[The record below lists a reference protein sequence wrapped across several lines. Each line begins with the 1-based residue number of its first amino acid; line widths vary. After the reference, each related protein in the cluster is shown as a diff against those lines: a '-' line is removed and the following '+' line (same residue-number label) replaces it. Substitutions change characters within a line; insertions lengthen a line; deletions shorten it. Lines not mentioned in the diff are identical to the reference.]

1 MRMNSFEFSPSSQQ
15 LFLFLF
21 FLFFPSLPILQYV
34 LSACGVPE
42 LNLGTK
48 NMRSDMK
55 GKHRMLWE
63 YVMRQG
69 MGRGLES
76 EKASQRKLLSERGDK
91 LSQERGG

>member
-1 MRMNSFEFSPSSQQ
+1 MTFFFLFPLSLSPS
-15 LFLFLF
+15 LFLF